1 MSQHHESTTAS
12 CARSAIVPFALNV
25 TPRMPGCLFHP
36 LTRFESEAG
45 FTNASP
51 VTGLRKL
58 MGEDGNNL
66 IEYALVF
73 MFFMS
78 MVLGIVDFSRALY
91 TYHFLSNV
99 AREATRYASVR
110 GSTCNDDSSCS
121 AATPDT
127 GPAAPGNRVVQDY
140 VATIVPPGIDS
151 SKVTVQPNWPVQA
164 SSPTICNT
172 TINAPGCTVEVQV
185 SYKFTF
191 VVPFIRNTPLPLSS
205 SSEMIIVH

>member
-1 MSQHHESTTAS
+1 MSQQGESTIAP
-12 CARSAIVPFALNV
+12 CARSAILRFAHNIA
-25 TPRMPGCLFHP
+25 PRTPGCRFHP
-36 LTRFESEAG
+36 LTRFKSNAG
-45 FTNASP
+45 FANASP
-51 VTGLRKL
+51 VPGLRKL
-58 MGEDGNNL
+58 KAEDGNNL

-91 TYHFLSNV
+91 TYHFLSNA
-99 AREATRYASVR
+99 AREATRYAAVR
-110 GSTCNDDSSCS
+110 GSTCNDDLSCS

-127 GPAAPGNRVVQDY
+127 GPAAPGNKVVQDY

-151 SKVTVQPNWPVQA
+151 SQVTVQPNWLVQA
-164 SSPTICNT
+164 SSPPICNT
-172 TINAPGCTVEVQV
+172 TINAPGCPVEVTV

-191 VVPFIRNTPLPLSS
+191 VVPFIRSAPLTLSS

>member
-1 MSQHHESTTAS
+1 MSPQNESTIVS
-12 CARSAIVPFALNV
+12 CARSAIVRFAHNI
-25 TPRMPGCLFHP
+25 TPRTPDCPFLP
-36 LTRFESEAG
+36 LARFKSNAG
-45 FTNASP
+45 FTNPSP
-51 VTGLRKL
+51 VPGLRKL

-110 GSTCNDDSSCS
+110 GSTCNNDSSCS

-127 GPAAPGNRVVQDY
+127 GPAAPGNKVVQDY

-164 SSPTICNT
+164 NSPTICNT

>member
-1 MSQHHESTTAS
+1 MSQQNESTIVS
-12 CARSAIVPFALNV
+12 CARNAIVRFAHNI
-25 TPRMPGCLFHP
+25 TPRTPDCPFLP
-36 LTRFESEAG
+36 LARFTSEAG
-45 FTNASP
+45 FTNPSP
-51 VTGLRKL
+51 VPGLRKL
-58 MGEDGNNL
+58 MGEEGNNL

-127 GPAAPGNRVVQDY
+127 GPAAPGNTVIQDY
-140 VATIVPPGIDS
+140 VKTIAPPGVNRNPPDLTTTPS
-151 SKVTVQPNWPVQA
+151 WPGTGTACAVRNSPGCPVEVTV
-164 SSPTICNT
+164 
-172 TINAPGCTVEVQV
+172 
-185 SYKFTF
+185 SYQFNF
-191 VVPFIRNTPLPLSS
+191 VVPFIRSTPLTLSS

>member
-1 MSQHHESTTAS
+1 MP
-12 CARSAIVPFALNV
+12 R
-25 TPRMPGCLFHP
+25 TPECPFHP
-36 LTRFESEAG
+36 LARFKSNTG

-51 VTGLRKL
+51 VPWLRRLK
-58 MGEDGNNL
+58 GEDGNNL

-91 TYHFLSNV
+91 TYHFLSNA

-127 GPAAPGNRVVQDY
+127 GPAGPGNSVVQDY

-151 SKVTVQPNWPVQA
+151 SKVTVQPNWLVQA
-164 SSPTICNT
+164 SSPPICNT
-172 TINAPGCTVEVQV
+172 TINAPGCTVVVQV
-185 SYKFTF
+185 SYNFTF
-191 VVPFIRNTPLPLSS
+191 VVPFIRSTSLPLSS